1 MPLEFYEGAGVQ
13 PHRWRV
19 TNNAAVPEIL
29 AASSEGY
36 SEPRGALEGAAH
48 TLEQLLRHHPDA
60 PQIVSEWIAW
70 LGGADEELAELVRA
84 WQRRHGET
92 TQD

>member
-1 MPLEFYEGAGVQ
+1 MPLEIYEGAGEQ

-29 AASSEGY
+29 AVSSEAY
-36 SEPRGALEGAAH
+36 TERRGATEGAAH

-60 PQIVSEWIAW
+60 PAIVAAWIVETIDMARSP
-70 LGGADEELAELVRA
+70 LRYIEGFPVRS
-84 WQRRHGET
+84 G
-92 TQD
+92 